1 MMIKTIIFDLDG
13 TLVNLPID
21 YSIIRKNLQ
30 KFLRTNDELKPLIP
44 SIINI
49 CKNDKELI
57 KKSLSIICEE
67 EERSF
72 NNLSIIQNSFE
83 LLQKLKNKKI
93 SIILMTLQCRSIVEK
108 IFIEYN
114 LDQIFSYNITRNE
127 DTDRFSQIKKILNQK
142 KIIPAETLVIGDKL
156 QDVISAEKINCNSIL
171 FNPLSKKIKN
181 IPKKT
186 IEIKKLS
193 TIENLI
199 K

>member
-1 MMIKTIIFDLDG
+1 MIKTIIFDLDG

-30 KFLRTNDELKPLIP
+30 KFLHTNDELKPLIP

-49 CKNDKELI
+49 CKNDEELI
-57 KKSLSIICEE
+57 KKSFSIICEE

-114 LDQIFSYNITRNE
+114 LEQIFSYSITRNE
-127 DTDRFSQIKKILNQK
+127 DIDRFSQIKKIVNEK

-171 FNPLSKKIKN
+171 FNPSSKKIKN

>member
-1 MMIKTIIFDLDG
+1 MVKTIIFDLDG

-30 KFLRTNDELKPLIP
+30 KFLHTNDELKPLIP

-49 CKNDKELI
+49 CKNDEELI
-57 KKSLSIICEE
+57 KKSFSIICEE

-114 LDQIFSYNITRNE
+114 LEQIFSYSITRNE
-127 DTDRFSQIKKILNQK
+127 DIDRFSQIKKIVNEK

-171 FNPLSKKIKN
+171 FNPSSKKIKN